1 MAKQSNRWKSLFI
14 IREAF
19 TSLLPI
25 VLVMN
30 ILVLASELTSLLED
44 WGLQGIAALNGDE
57 INRLYFF
64 LIPLFFNLSLSTLL
78 AKEKGLEQV
87 GTLLISM
94 VCFFRVSG
102 FLEISHEAELVSS
115 NSSILTSLPCTWLAI
130 TLLKYFSGLPQ
141 SHLVAMQTE
150 MSPRLRKTINL
161 ILPGLLTVLCF
172 EGIGQVI
179 TLWRES
185 PIVDMAIAALP
196 HWNQL
201 EAVPELILYKLV
213 SLSTWFIGL
222 HGEHS
227 AQGLISLL
235 NRVPIGEEA
244 SIQLKTFHNV
254 FMNIGGSGSTFVLP
268 FLIFFLGKRT
278 QLQSIARLSLPF
290 SFFNVN
296 EVLLFG
302 LPVLLNP
309 IFLIPFL
316 LAPFLNM
323 AIALSAIHL
332 GLFEISPS
340 SIHWMSAPL
349 YSAYIASNGS
359 FLAVLTQGLCLVADG
374 FVYMPFLILASQQR
388 QAPLTLLKIFGEDAY
403 TFVNEEIEQRQER
416 LFFQQQQQM
425 LEAMTL
431 TQQVLQQLQGG
442 RFMLY
447 YQPKVDAKT
456 LKLIGLEALLRFQ
469 NDQGKILPPKFLP
482 VLYNQGLSQV
492 VDTKVVALAFDQ
504 VIKWRQMGLA
514 VPPIAINFDKDFLLD
529 EQAVKAFIL
538 RAQRLNIQFYIEI
551 TEHTYTV
558 ELDSLASVV
567 RQLRQA
573 GHKVSIDDFGAG
585 YSSLT
590 TLLALE
596 ADEIKLD
603 RQLVIAPETEE
614 ARGTILL
621 ATSIQLCHD
630 LGFRVVAEGVENEV
644 QLQQVQRCGADVI
657 QGYYLGKPMHPDQMC
672 DRFSKATEQ
681 PPTNVPT
688 SPTSSVDPYPHQRHQ
703 SA

>member
-1 MAKQSNRWKSLFI
+1 MGKQSVRWKFLFL

-30 ILVLASELTSLLED
+30 ILVLASELTSLLD
-44 WGLQGIAALNGDE
+44 DRGLQGIAALNGDE

-78 AKEKGLEQV
+78 AKEKELEQI

-102 FLEISHEAELVSS
+102 FLGVDDQAGLISS
-115 NSSILTSLPCTWLAI
+115 NSSILISLPCTWLAI
-130 TLLKYFSGLPQ
+130 TLLEYFSSLPQ
-141 SHLVAMQTE
+141 SRLVTMQAD
-150 MSPRLRKTINL
+150 MSPRLRKTVNL
-161 ILPGLLTVLCF
+161 ILPGLLTVICF
-172 EGIGQVI
+172 EGIGQVV
-179 TLWRES
+179 TLLYS
-185 PIVDMAIAALP
+185 SATTDVVVAAIP
-196 HWNQL
+196 RWSRL
-201 EAVPELILYKLV
+201 EAVPELILYKLI

-227 AQGLISLL
+227 AQGVFSLL
-235 NRVPIGEEA
+235 NQVPPGEEA

-268 FLIFFLGKRT
+268 FLVFALGKRT

-290 SFFNVN
+290 AFFNVN

-323 AIALSAIHL
+323 AIALTAIYL

-359 FLAVLTQGLCLVADG
+359 PFAVFTQGLCIAVDG
-374 FVYMPFLILASQQR
+374 LVYMPFLILASQQR
-388 QAPLTLLKIFGEDAY
+388 QAPLTLRKIFGEDAY

-416 LFFQQQQQM
+416 LFFRQQQQM
-425 LEAMTL
+425 LESMAL

-442 RFMLY
+442 RFILY

-456 LKLIGLEALLRFQ
+456 LELVGLEALLRFQ

-482 VLYNQGLSQV
+482 VLYDQGLSQV
-492 VDTKVVALAFDQ
+492 VDTKVVDLAFDQ
-504 VIKWRQMGLA
+504 VAQWRQRGLA

-529 EQAVKAFIL
+529 DQAVKAFIL
-538 RAQRLNIQFYIEI
+538 RAKRLNVQFYIEI

-558 ELDSLASVV
+558 ELASLASVV
-567 RQLRQA
+567 RQLRLA

-603 RQLVIAPETEE
+603 RQLVIAPETEK

-630 LGFRVVAEGVENEV
+630 LGFRVVAEGVENEA
-644 QLQQVQRCGADVI
+644 QLQLVQRCGADVI
-657 QGYYLGKPMHPDQMC
+657 QGYYLGKPLHPDQLC
-672 DRFSKATEQ
+672 DRFPPATGY
-681 PPTNVPT
+681 PPTHAPT
-688 SPTSSVDPYPHQRHQ
+688 SPTDPPDPHPHPHPKG
-703 SA
+703 A